1 MRNDSSAAKKT
12 RAAAAG
18 GGVTAVDRA
27 LAIVFAL
34 EAAAYPLTLAELAR
48 ETGLYKSTL
57 LRLLASLTRSA
68 LVVRRSDQRYSFGP
82 LAFRL
87 GRAYEATYHLR
98 AHVVPWLERLV
109 NDGTESASFHV
120 RQDEVTRLCLF
131 RVNSR
136 HPTLD
141 SVHAGDFL
149 PKHRGAAGKVLI
161 AFDGADALQA
171 KRLDP
176 VAVSYGER
184 DPSCAALACPVFGP
198 DAELY
203 GAISLSGP
211 RERFTPTA
219 VRRMTR
225 LLLDAAAEVTRSLGG
240 VWPWGVR
247 GGAAEP
253 AARSVRTRA
262 TGRRVGAS

>member
-1 MRNDSSAAKKT
+1 MRNDSSAAKT
-12 RAAAAG
+12 RAAPAG
-18 GGVTAVDRA
+18 GGVTAVARA

-34 EAAAYPLTLAELAR
+34 EAAAHPLTLAGLAR

-57 LRLLASLTRSA
+57 LRLIASLTRST
-68 LVVRRSDQRYSFGP
+68 LVVRRSDQRYSLGP

-98 AHVVPWLERLV
+98 AHVVPLLERLV

-120 RQDEVTRLCLF
+120 RQDDVTRLCLF
-131 RVNSR
+131 RINSR

-141 SVHAGDFL
+141 SVHAGDLL
-149 PKHRGAAGKVLI
+149 PKHHGAAGKVLL
-161 AFDGADALQA
+161 AFEGDGALQA
-171 KRLDP
+171 KRLEP

-184 DPSCAALACPVFGP
+184 DPSCAAVACPVFGL

-211 RERFTPTA
+211 RERYTPVA

-225 LLLDAAAEVTRSLGG
+225 LLLEAAAEVTRSLGG

-253 AARSVRTRA
+253 AARSARTRA
-262 TGRRVGAS
+262 AGRRVGAN